1 MSRRL
6 ALVVAVV
13 LGGVLAPGA
22 AHAQYKNSAFGIDVG
37 YWMLTKPTAI
47 DPSTGAIY
55 ANDSLPLRLQN
66 GFRIGGEGNFKIDE
80 DHLWFTGR
88 VNLGLLKFGSGDAN
102 SNDLNSR
109 FDYEANRQLG
119 SIIGVEVE
127 FGLRYVF
134 FTDQFRPYLQ
144 AGISYMRL
152 MSFSS
157 NASDQCDG
165 AICGAANQTDQASN
179 ESVYLRHP
187 NVGAVHLQP
196 GVELIIHP
204 DTALHLYID
213 AQRWLPLNAT
223 GNWGVVAGVGV
234 IFFT

>member
-6 ALVVAVV
+6 ALVVAVLV
-13 LGGVLAPGA
+13 GVVLAPGGA
-22 AHAQYKNSAFGIDVG
+22 QAQYKNNAFGIDVG
-37 YWMLTKPTAI
+37 YWMLTKPSAI
-47 DPSTGAIY
+47 DPATSEIY
-55 ANDSLPLRLQN
+55 TNDSLPMRLQN
-66 GFRIGGEGNFKIDE
+66 GVRVGGEGNFKIDE

-88 VNLGLLKFGSGDAN
+88 VNLGLLRFGSGGG
-102 SNDLNSR
+102 NDLNSQ
-109 FDYEANRQLG
+109 FDAEANKKLG

-127 FGLRYVF
+127 LGLRYVF

-144 AGISYMRL
+144 AGLSYMRL

-157 NASDQCDG
+157 NASDTC
-165 AICGAANQTDQASN
+165 DQAVCGVTSANDGTSN
-179 ESVYLRHP
+179 ESIYLRHP
-187 NVGAVHLQP
+187 NIGAVHVQP
-196 GVELIIHP
+196 GVELILRP

-223 GNWGVVAGVGV
+223 GNWGLVAGVGV

>member
-6 ALVVAVV
+6 ALVVAALV
-13 LGGVLAPGA
+13 GAVLAPGA
-22 AHAQYKNSAFGIDVG
+22 AQAQYKNNAFGIDVG
-37 YWMLTKPTAI
+37 YWMLTKPTAV
-47 DPSTGAIY
+47 DPATGAIY
-55 ANDSLPLRLQN
+55 TNDSLPLRLQN
-66 GFRIGGEGNFKIDE
+66 GFRVGGEGNFKIDE

-88 VNLGLLKFGSGDAN
+88 VNLGLLRFGSGNAN

-109 FDYEANRQLG
+109 FDAEANKQLG

-134 FTDQFRPYLQ
+134 FTDQVRPYVQ
-144 AGISYMRL
+144 AGLSYMRL

-157 NASDQCDG
+157 NASDTCDP
-165 AICGAANQTDQASN
+165 AICGVTNATDSTSN

-196 GVELIIHP
+196 GVELILAP
-204 DTALHLYID
+204 DKALHLYID

-223 GNWGVVAGVGV
+223 GNWGLTAGVGV